1 MSKEYRSAYKAL
13 RLKDLMQ
20 AFLPDVRNIAI
31 VLCIFTVVVTFCSDK
46 ATTLVFAAAT
56 AIAGIAYLVMR
67 SLAGVCSRKMEQ
79 LGFSEVELEAGLVSV
94 ESQWQ
99 RYISEEAR

>member
-1 MSKEYRSAYKAL
+1 MSEEYRSAYKAL

-56 AIAGIAYLVMR
+56 VIVGIAYLVMR
-67 SLAGVCSRKMEQ
+67 FLAEVCSRKMEQ
-79 LGFSEVELEAGLVSV
+79 FGYSEVELEADA
-94 ESQWQ
+94 
-99 RYISEEAR
+99 ISAEQ